1 MFIECSPSQPRNGQK
16 GGERLPRQA
25 AKKFGDHIAGD
36 CLIAKS
42 EPEAG
47 IDDDRVA
54 MVIKDVLTDFR
65 YVYPAGRRD
74 ASNTVLAMKHCVD
87 DLEKVGIF

>member
-1 MFIECSPSQPRNGQK
+1 VFIECSPSQPRNGQK
-16 GGERLPRQA
+16 GGERLPRKA

-36 CLIAKS
+36 YLIAKS

-54 MVIKDVLTDFR
+54 MVIKECSNGFSLCVPGWTPRCIQYCTCNEAL
-65 YVYPAGRRD
+65 RR
-74 ASNTVLAMKHCVD
+74 
-87 DLEKVGIF
+87 